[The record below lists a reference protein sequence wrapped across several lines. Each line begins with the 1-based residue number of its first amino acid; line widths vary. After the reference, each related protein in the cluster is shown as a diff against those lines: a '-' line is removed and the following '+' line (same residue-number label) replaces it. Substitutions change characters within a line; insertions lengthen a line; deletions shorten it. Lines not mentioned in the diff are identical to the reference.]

1 MKIGVPKEIKTLE
14 FRVGLV
20 PPVVHQLTVYGH
32 KVFVETGAGAGI
44 GQSDEEYK
52 KAGATILPN
61 ADEVFKA
68 ADMIVKVKEPQ
79 AGEIARLKPHHILFT
94 YLHLAPDP
102 ERAKGLMK
110 SGATAIAY
118 ETITDAKGR
127 LPLLAPMSQVAGRM
141 ATQVGATLLLKP
153 AGGRGMLIGGVPGVP
168 PAKVVILGGG
178 VSGTHAAEMAVG
190 MRADVT
196 LFDISPARLEEL
208 DVQFDGKLK
217 TVFSTHHAV
226 SAALADAD
234 LVIGCVLL
242 PGAAAPKLVKR
253 ADLKRMRKGSV
264 LVDVAIDQGGC
275 FETSHPTTHA
285 EPTFE
290 VEGITH
296 YCVANMPGAVP
307 ITSTQALTN
316 ATLPYA
322 IALADHGL
330 AAAIERIPG
339 LRPGVNVAA
348 GKVTHPAVAEGVGM
362 DYVPVEDALDL
373 EPTL

>member
-1 MKIGVPKEIKTLE
+1 
-14 FRVGLV
+14 
-20 PPVVHQLTVYGH
+20 
-32 KVFVETGAGAGI
+32 
-44 GQSDEEYK
+44 
-52 KAGATILPN
+52 
-61 ADEVFKA
+61 
-68 ADMIVKVKEPQ
+68 
-79 AGEIARLKPHHILFT
+79 
-94 YLHLAPDP
+94 
-102 ERAKGLMK
+102 MK
-110 SGATAIAY
+110 SGATCIAY

-141 ATQVGATLLLKP
+141 ATQVGAALLLKP
-153 AGGRGMLIGGVPGVP
+153 AGGRGMLLGGVPGVL
-168 PAKVVILGGG
+168 PAKVVVLGGG

-226 SAALADAD
+226 AEAVADAD

-253 ADLKRMRKGSV
+253 EDLKRMRKGSV

-290 VEGITH
+290 VEGIIH
-296 YCVANMPGAVP
+296 YCVANMPGAAP
-307 ITSTQALTN
+307 LTSTYALN
-316 ATLPYA
+316 AATAPYVY
-322 IALADHGL
+322 ALANKGADAAL
-330 AAAIERIPG
+330 AADPG
-339 LRPGVNVAA
+339 FALGLNVKA
-348 GKVTHPAVAEGVGM
+348 GKITHPAVAA
-362 DYVPVEDALDL
+362 ALKL
-373 EPTL
+373 

>member
-20 PPVVHQLTVYGH
+20 PPVVHQLSAYGH
-32 KVFVETGAGAGI
+32 QVFVESGAGAGI
-44 GQSDEEYK
+44 GQSDEDYRQ
-52 KAGATILPN
+52 AGAQILPN
-61 ADEVFKA
+61 ADAVFEA

-79 AGEIARLKPHHILFT
+79 AVEIARLKPHHVLFT

-102 ERAKGLMK
+102 EQTKGLMK
-110 SGATAIAY
+110 SGATCIAY

-141 ATQVGATLLLKP
+141 ATQVGSNLLLKP
-153 AGGRGMLIGGVPGVP
+153 AGGRGMLIGGVPGVK

-178 VSGTHAAEMAVG
+178 VSGAHAAEMAVG

-196 LFDISPARLEEL
+196 LFDISPSRLEDL
-208 DVQFDGKLK
+208 DNQFGGQLK
-217 TVFSTHHAV
+217 TVFSTPHAV
-226 SAALADAD
+226 GEAVADAD

-253 ADLKRMRKGSV
+253 EDLKRMRKGSV

-285 EPTFE
+285 DPTFE
-290 VEGITH
+290 VEGIIH
-296 YCVANMPGAVP
+296 YCVANMPGAAP
-307 ITSTQALTN
+307 LTSTYALN
-316 ATLPYA
+316 AATAPYVY
-322 IALADHGL
+322 ALANKGADAAL
-330 AAAIERIPG
+330 AADPG
-339 LRPGVNVAA
+339 FALGLNVKA
-348 GKVTHPAVAEGVGM
+348 GKITHPAVAN
-362 DYVPVEDALDL
+362 ALKL
-373 EPTL
+373 